1 MNLDGCRY
9 FSNEEISRTSDL
21 GNTLLTTSIIW
32 GLDNLPSGNP
42 TLKLLHSSTISRSV
56 NCCWNKK
63 ALKYFPCYVQVFS
76 TDLSVCEFTFG
87 IFFDL
92 FLLLRSSSLNN
103 HIFFWLNDHR
113 IYEIFQFLRYF
124 RFIAGLFVSSL
135 LPGWL
140 NHVLSASRSLK
151 EAKLPPPTP
160 KFLAALFVLFPVC
173 PIVLIIF

>member
-1 MNLDGCRY
+1 MLDKH
-9 FSNEEISRTSDL
+9 FS
-21 GNTLLTTSIIW
+21 GNFKKKFKMELCYNFNIKRVKKLTTMI
-32 GLDNLPSGNP
+32 
-42 TLKLLHSSTISRSV
+42 
-56 NCCWNKK
+56 
-63 ALKYFPCYVQVFS
+63 LKYFSCYVQVFS

>member
-1 MNLDGCRY
+1 MDVDISAMKKYPEHLTSGTLSWPPPLSEVWTTCPR
-9 FSNEEISRTSDL
+9 EIPPWSCSTVQQSQDR
-21 GNTLLTTSIIW
+21 SIVA
-32 GLDNLPSGNP
+32 G
-42 TLKLLHSSTISRSV
+42 TRKL
-56 NCCWNKK
+56 
-63 ALKYFPCYVQVFS
+63 LKYFPCYVQVFS